1 MGSSFNISSINNLFI
16 GGFMS
21 IMHFAILFLTIVIIL
36 VTDNLFILYSI
47 GIIEL
52 IILFVN
58 YKFGDCPVSVI
69 EEHYMKT
76 SFVDLVNNFTP
87 VNYSKDKKLLRPEI
101 TLQWIFM
108 LLVLVLF
115 KILIVFMKMIFS
127 NIKITD
133 NIKII
138 LK

>member
-115 KILIVFMKMIFS
+115 KILIVFMKIIFS

>member
-1 MGSSFNISSINNLFI
+1 VLLIGFVKNPVLPGLRATPVAFN
-16 GGFMS
+16 
-21 IMHFAILFLTIVIIL
+21 TI
-36 VTDNLFILYSI
+36 
-47 GIIEL
+47 E
-52 IILFVN
+52 
-58 YKFGDCPVSVI
+58 FGDCPVSVI